1 MALEKKYT
9 SIKKLEVGKNDLLT
23 WCKEHGEQ
31 GQEIINEWN
40 EQKNGSMSR
49 YKPGSSKRVYWKCS
63 ICGEEY
69 IKDIRSRVIGRIHEP
84 CGKKLGIEKLKEYH
98 KRKVN
103 LDDSLVVKFAELLEE
118 WDYIANDRIDLDPT
132 YLLPGSSKK
141 AHWICSKCGNQYWQY
156 IRLRTQ
162 YGYGCKQC
170 KKANKIANLAK
181 N

>member
-1 MALEKKYT
+1 MTLEEKYT
-9 SIKKLEVGKNDLLT
+9 SIKKVVAGTNDLLT

-31 GQEIINEWN
+31 GQKLIKEWD

-49 YKPGSSKRVYWKCS
+49 YKPGSSKRVYWNCS
-63 ICGEEY
+63 ICGESY
-69 IKDIRSRVIGRIHEP
+69 IKDIRSRVLGRIHEP

-98 KRKVN
+98 KKKVN
-103 LDDSLVVKFAELLEE
+103 LDDSIAIKFAELNEE
-118 WDYIANDRIDLDPT
+118 WDYIMNDKMGLDPT

-141 AHWICSKCGNQYWQY
+141 AYWICSKCGNHYQQY

-170 KKANKIANLAK
+170 KKARKAVL
-181 N
+181 